1 MSREYKGRCRVH
13 DKGYFFRA
21 GRGWF
26 TKVGGRFVPLT
37 DKAAARIKDEN
48 AKQAAKD
55 AYARHLVECGEQP
68 QQTGD
73 GKTVEE
79 VVAYY
84 LKHAE
89 RENRASTYKMRA
101 DTLFDF
107 VYGLPSK
114 WRTKSEAALPSSPKP
129 TRFMLAT
136 CNACCRATAASFGGL
151 A

>member
-1 MSREYKGRCRVH
+1 M
-13 DKGYFFRA
+13 
-21 GRGWF
+21 
-26 TKVGGRFVPLT
+26 GGRFVPLT
-37 DKAAARIKDEN
+37 DKAGARIKDEN

-114 WRTKSEAALPSSPKP
+114 WRTKSEAARAKLTK
-129 TRFMLAT
+129 ADKIHAGYGG
-136 CNACCRATAASFGGL
+136 NACCRATAASFGGL